1 MRKLVSTRDM
11 EKKEWLKWR
20 TMGIGGSDA
29 SVIAGVNPYRSVFQ
43 LWKEKTGQEE
53 PEEKGSEYTH
63 FGSLLEPVIKREFT
77 RRTGLKVRN
86 RYAILQSEEYPFM
99 LADLDGIIYE
109 NHKMCIFEAKTA
121 SAYKKEIWEQ
131 GVPLEYLY
139 QIQHYMAVTGA
150 EKTYIA
156 ALVGG
161 NHFLYHEVCRDEA
174 MIQDIVQMEKDFWE
188 NHVLTGKEPQAD
200 GSKATAEY
208 LEEAYGTSN
217 GKIVELPKESLALFE
232 QYDLISAQLTQLK
245 EAKEE
250 VTNKM
255 KNYLKENE
263 KGVIGDRQVT
273 WKSVTSTAF
282 DRKRLE
288 QERQEIYQEYCTEKQ
303 YRRLSVA

>member
-11 EKKEWLKWR
+11 EKKEWLKWM

-53 PEEKGSEYTH
+53 PEEKDSEYTH

-99 LADLDGIIYE
+99 LADLDGIVYE

-131 GVPLEYLY
+131 RVPLEYLY

-174 MIQDIVQMEKDFWE
+174 MIQDIIQLEKDFWE

>member
-1 MRKLVSTRDM
+1 MRKLVSTRNMD
-11 EKKEWLKWR
+11 KKEWLKWR

-53 PEEKGSEYTH
+53 PEEKDSEYTH

-109 NHKMCIFEAKTA
+109 DHKMCIFEAKTA

-161 NHFLYHEVCRDEA
+161 NHFLYHEVSRDEA
-174 MIQDIVQMEKDFWE
+174 MIQDIIQMEKDFWE

-208 LEEAYGTSN
+208 LDESFGTSN

-232 QYDLISAQLTQLK
+232 EYDHISAQLAQLK
-245 EAKEE
+245 EAKET

-263 KGVIGDRQVT
+263 KGVVGDRQVT

-288 QERQEIYQEYCTEKQ
+288 QERKEIYQEYCMERQ

>member
-1 MRKLVSTRDM
+1 M
-11 EKKEWLKWR
+11 
-20 TMGIGGSDA
+20 
-29 SVIAGVNPYRSVFQ
+29 
-43 LWKEKTGQEE
+43 
-53 PEEKGSEYTH
+53 
-63 FGSLLEPVIKREFT
+63 
-77 RRTGLKVRN
+77 
-86 RYAILQSEEYPFM
+86 
-99 LADLDGIIYE
+99 DGIIYE

-174 MIQDIVQMEKDFWE
+174 MIQDIIQLEKDFWE

-232 QYDLISAQLTQLK
+232 QYDHISAQLAQLK
-245 EAKEE
+245 EAKEA

>member
-1 MRKLVSTRDM
+1 MRTLIATRNM
-11 EKKEWLKWR
+11 EKTEWLKWR
-20 TMGIGGSDA
+20 TMGIGGSDV

-53 PEEKGSEYTH
+53 PEEKDSEYTH
-63 FGSLLEPVIKREFT
+63 FGSLLEPVIKKEFT
-77 RRTGLKVRN
+77 RRTGLKIRN

-217 GKIVELPKESLALFE
+217 GKIVELPKDGTLPPYLSL
-232 QYDLISAQLTQLK
+232 Y
-245 EAKEE
+245 
-250 VTNKM
+250 M
-255 KNYLKENE
+255 M
-263 KGVIGDRQVT
+263 
-273 WKSVTSTAF
+273 
-282 DRKRLE
+282 
-288 QERQEIYQEYCTEKQ
+288 
-303 YRRLSVA
+303 LSI

>member
-53 PEEKGSEYTH
+53 PEEKDSEYTH

-131 GVPLEYLY
+131 RVPLEYLY

-174 MIQDIVQMEKDFWE
+174 MIQDIIQLEKDFWE

-217 GKIVELPKESLALFE
+217 GKIVELPKESLVLFE

>member
-53 PEEKGSEYTH
+53 PEEKDSEYTH

-217 GKIVELPKESLALFE
+217 GKIVELPKESLVLFE

>member
-53 PEEKGSEYTH
+53 PEEKDSEYTH

-131 GVPLEYLY
+131 RVPLEYLY

-174 MIQDIVQMEKDFWE
+174 MIQDIIQLEKDFWE

>member
-53 PEEKGSEYTH
+53 PEEKDSEYTH

-174 MIQDIVQMEKDFWE
+174 MIQDIIQLEKDFWE

-217 GKIVELPKESLALFE
+217 GNIVELPKESLVLFE

-273 WKSVTSTAF
+273 WKSGTSTAF

-303 YRRLSVA
+303 ERILSVA

>member
-1 MRKLVSTRDM
+1 MRKLVSTRNMD
-11 EKKEWLKWR
+11 KKEWLKWR

-53 PEEKGSEYTH
+53 PEEKDNEYTH

-77 RRTGLKVRN
+77 RRTGLKIRN

-109 NHKMCIFEAKTA
+109 DHKMCIFEAKTA

-150 EKTYIA
+150 EKTYRA

-161 NHFLYHEVCRDEA
+161 NHFLYHEVCRDEV
-174 MIQDIVQMEKDFWE
+174 MIRDIIQKEKEFWE
-188 NHVLTGKEPQAD
+188 NHVLTGIEPQAD
-200 GSKATAEY
+200 GSKATADY

-217 GKIVELPKESLALFE
+217 GKVVELPKESLALFE
-232 QYDLISAQLTQLK
+232 EYDHISVQLAQLK
-245 EAKEE
+245 EAKET

-288 QERQEIYQEYCTEKQ
+288 QERKEIYQEYCTEKQ